1 MALFLNSSVN
11 PSGLEVATAATAWT
25 AATVLAADHL
35 ESPPAALVAVLGI
48 SMGAMVW
55 TRPTALVWPLVIAAV
70 LAPAVWG
77 RARAGGQVRPEERVR
92 PRRRLLRWGRLGHW
106 VRRRASTVVW
116 TGVLVVAAAGAL
128 AWVVLARAT
137 SVLPNFTPLPASSSF
152 GHTVAFIIGH
162 FPSLLAQG
170 VGNFGWLDTPVPSFV
185 LAVWAVL
192 CAGLVALA
200 IMRGSKTTL
209 SSLALALLASFLVPL
224 ASLVAVAHSDGY
236 AGQGRYFLAVW
247 EGVPIVA
254 AGLLGVTVGRTSHR
268 WAPPASIGV
277 GLLVSIAQ
285 GVAFYWALRRYIVGI
300 PGPLLWSG
308 SRSSGK
314 LQWHPPVP
322 GWWLLGIFVALCAVY
337 GMAISR
343 ASLRKH
349 ESPLVITG

>member
-25 AATVLAADHL
+25 AATVLVADHL
-35 ESPPAALVAVLGI
+35 ESPPAALMAVLGI

-55 TRPTALVWPLVIAAV
+55 TRPTALVWPVVIAAV
-70 LAPAVWG
+70 LAPAMWG
-77 RARAGGQVRPEERVR
+77 RSGP
-92 PRRRLLRWGRLGHW
+92 W

-116 TGVLVVAAAGAL
+116 TGVFVVAAAGAL

-137 SVLPNFTPLPASSSF
+137 SVLPNFAPLPASSSF

-170 VGNFGWLDTPVPSFV
+170 VGDFGWLDTPVPSFV

-200 IMRGSKTTL
+200 VMRGSRRTL
-209 SSLALALLASFLVPL
+209 SSLGLALLASFLVPVV
-224 ASLVAVAHSDGY
+224 SLVAVAHSDGY
-236 AGQGRYFLAVW
+236 AGQGRYFLAIW

-254 AGLLGVTVGRTSHR
+254 AGFLGVSVGRTSPR

-277 GLLVSIAQ
+277 GLLVSVAQ
-285 GVAFYWALRRYIVGI
+285 AVAFYWALRRYIVGI

-322 GWWLLGIFVALCAVY
+322 GWWLLGVLVALCAVY

-343 ASLRKH
+343 ASR
-349 ESPLVITG
+349 P